1 MNLPL
6 STFLYDL
13 IRNRSEHLYVQAQ
26 ASNPV
31 SLEVGRNSS
40 QRSFIVSGTER
51 GEDEAHDNPW
61 ARSESICTTKEKSLG
76 VNSSNP
82 LMDSPSDLSYGA
94 WTFL

>member
-1 MNLPL
+1 LNLPL

-51 GEDEAHDNPW
+51 GEDEAHDWYELDMSLFVPLK
-61 ARSESICTTKEKSLG
+61 TK
-76 VNSSNP
+76 
-82 LMDSPSDLSYGA
+82 A
-94 WTFL
+94 